1 MVAVAA
7 GAAVLTVV
15 LTNGGGKDT
24 KTEAAPQVALQP
36 VAASGPDP
44 FTGSVAV
51 VSMSESATASGAASA
66 SGSATGRTVTG
77 SDPGLYG
84 GSRETAS
91 CDVPKLSAFL
101 TSDQAKGRAWAG
113 VLGIDPST
121 IDAYL
126 RSLTPVV
133 LRSDTRVTN
142 HGFAN
147 GVATPYQ
154 SVLQSGTAVLIDGRG
169 LPRVRCACGNPLLP
183 PAALVKPPAYSG
195 TPWPAFK
202 PQDTV
207 VVSPAP
213 SPLKDVTVVDPSSGQ
228 SFSHGVGSPSAS
240 TSPSGSGSGSPSG
253 SGKSSG
259 SGSPSGSGSASPGS
273 KSPGSP
279 SSSPSGRSG
288 SSSVG
293 QQQSGAPSG
302 SGSALRSKAASP
314 SGGASQVQSPAQSQG
329 QQSQGQQQSPAQ
341 SQVRSPVQSPAAGQ
355 S

>member
-1 MVAVAA
+1 
-7 GAAVLTVV
+7 
-15 LTNGGGKDT
+15 
-24 KTEAAPQVALQP
+24 
-36 VAASGPDP
+36 
-44 FTGSVAV
+44 
-51 VSMSESATASGAASA
+51 MSESATASGAASA

-84 GSRETAS
+84 GSRQTAS

-121 IDAYL
+121 IDPYL

-183 PAALVKPPAYSG
+183 PAALAVPPAYSG

-240 TSPSGSGSGSPSG
+240 GSASSSGS
-253 SGKSSG
+253 SSG
-259 SGSPSGSGSASPGS
+259 SGSPSESGSASPGS
-273 KSPGSP
+273 QSPGSP

-288 SSSVG
+288 SPSVG

-302 SGSALRSKAASP
+302 AGSGSGSAAQSKAASP
-314 SGGASQVQSPAQSQG
+314 SGGASQRQVQSPAQQSQG

>member
-1 MVAVAA
+1 
-7 GAAVLTVV
+7 
-15 LTNGGGKDT
+15 
-24 KTEAAPQVALQP
+24 
-36 VAASGPDP
+36 
-44 FTGSVAV
+44 
-51 VSMSESATASGAASA
+51 MSESATASGAASA

-84 GSRETAS
+84 GSRQTAS

-121 IDAYL
+121 IDPYL

-183 PAALVKPPAYSG
+183 PAALAVPPAYSG

-228 SFSHGVGSPSAS
+228 SYAHGVGSPSAS
-240 TSPSGSGSGSPSG
+240 GSASSSGSS
-253 SGKSSG
+253 

-273 KSPGSP
+273 QSPGAP

-288 SSSVG
+288 SPSVG

-302 SGSALRSKAASP
+302 AGSGSGSAAQSKAASP
-314 SGGASQVQSPAQSQG
+314 SGGASQRQVQSPAQQSQG